1 VSRERVLQRKLR
13 ALRTLD
19 EAVGAL
25 RSLSAQ
31 HFRIAR
37 ALLPAARSYRDEIT
51 ALLGVLRD
59 PALAAAPGPAGPA
72 GVVLVTA
79 DLGLIGDYT
88 ARLVHE
94 ALALRREIGE
104 GPLLCLGQRAV
115 APLARAAVR
124 PDRVAPAPTSVA
136 SLTGLLLPLVD
147 EILRLREA
155 ERLGALWLV
164 AARFE
169 GAGHFRPVRVPLLPV
184 APPADA
190 PPLAAS
196 SYCDP
201 GPLRFIVTREYLVAA
216 LYETLLESLASEHGK
231 RLVTAESARSWLA
244 ERIEETRRLAASL
257 RRESATQEVLEIAG
271 AARAARRGAAQGRGG
286 GAWPHGA

>member
-19 EAVGAL
+19 EAVSAL

-37 ALLPAARSYRDEIT
+37 ALLPASRSYRDEIT

-59 PALAAAPGPAGPA
+59 PALAAEPEPAAPA

-88 ARLVHE
+88 ARLVRE
-94 ALALRREIGE
+94 ALALRGEVGE
-104 GPLLCLGQRAV
+104 GPLLCLGQRAA

-124 PDRVAPAPTSVA
+124 ADRIVPAPTSVA

-147 EILRLREA
+147 EILSLREA
-155 ERLGALWLV
+155 GRLGALWLV

-184 APPADA
+184 APPADV

-196 SYCDP
+196 SYCAP
-201 GPLRFIVTREYLVAA
+201 GPLRFIVMREYLVAA
-216 LYETLLESLASEHGK
+216 FHETLIEALASEHGK
-231 RLVTAESARSWLA
+231 RLVTAEAARSWLA
-244 ERIEETRRLAASL
+244 ERIQETDRIAASL

-271 AARAARRGAAQGRGG
+271 AARATRRGAAKGG
-286 GAWPHGA
+286 GAWARRV